1 MTQGHEQ
8 PIRETIQ
15 NDTSALSAN
24 GAATLPNPI
33 RSHEP
38 EASRESPARSMKDHV
53 LTAVL
58 ALVFGTI
65 GAYAFHRYQGEPT
78 PPAADDR
85 PDEAA
90 DKGPSTLELNDQ
102 IARLTDR
109 LDGVSKQ
116 LKAMPEP
123 EPPAGL
129 SDLQVRVAEVSKGTE
144 EIPSL
149 REEIKR
155 LDSRIDN
162 MTETIALV
170 RHDLN
175 AIPAHNGTIRTTS
188 AEPGA
193 PRRAGTETRR
203 PETPERRDALKPVSE
218 KLAPS
223 EVLAQ
228 AIALFDRREYKG
240 ASEIFSKL
248 EQTNPDDA
256 RVWYYA
262 ALAHGLGTD
271 QWAANGAGRLVEKG
285 IEREKAGTPPPS
297 VIDDTFK
304 NLTSATGKDWLAS
317 YRNRVNTR

>member
-1 MTQGHEQ
+1 MTQGHEH

-15 NDTSALSAN
+15 NDTSTLSAN
-24 GAATLPNPI
+24 GAAPLSPPVHA
-33 RSHEP
+33 HEP
-38 EASRESPARSMKDHV
+38 EAPREAPARSMKDHV

-58 ALVFGTI
+58 ALAFGMI
-65 GAYAFHRYQGEPT
+65 GSYAFLRFHGESS
-78 PPAADDR
+78 PPAATDR
-85 PDEAA
+85 HDETP
-90 DKGPSTLELNDQ
+90 DKGPSTQDLSDQ

-123 EPPAGL
+123 EPPSGL

-155 LDSRIDN
+155 LDGRIDN
-162 MTETIALV
+162 ITGTIALI

-175 AIPAHNGTIRTTS
+175 AIPTRPGTVRTTS
-188 AEPGA
+188 AA
-193 PRRAGTETRR
+193 PDAPPRPETATRR
-203 PETPERRDALKPVSE
+203 PETRERQEAVRSVSD
-218 KLAPS
+218 KLAPP
-223 EVLAQ
+223 EVFEQ
-228 AIALFDRREYKG
+228 GIALFDQQKYKD

-262 ALAHGLGTD
+262 ALAHGFATD
-271 QWAANGAGRLVEKG
+271 QWTADGAGRLVEKG
-285 IEREKAGTPPPS
+285 IEREKAGTPPPP
-297 VIDDTFK
+297 VIDDAFK

-317 YRNRVNTR
+317 YRNRASQR